1 VEAIEGV
8 ISILIE
14 IMKVVNNK
22 NKSTTIRYLFPP
34 SPKGRGFFYR
44 KSKR

>member
-22 NKSTTIRYLFPP
+22 NKSTTIRFLFPP
-34 SPKGRGFFYR
+34 LPEGQRLFL
-44 KSKR
+44 